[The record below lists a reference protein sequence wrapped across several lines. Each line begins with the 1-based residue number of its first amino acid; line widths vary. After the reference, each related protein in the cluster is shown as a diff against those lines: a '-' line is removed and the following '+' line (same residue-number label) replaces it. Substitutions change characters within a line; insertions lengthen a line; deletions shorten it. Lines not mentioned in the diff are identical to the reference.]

1 MATMNPSSDKKPE
14 YLFANCT
21 QCEGIIRIPI
31 TVRPD
36 STLVCPH
43 CNDQVKLDI
52 VLAQQVPE
60 VKYADGTPP
69 SATES
74 SSDSDELESIQ
85 IETEGATAQ
94 QDGKFVVPPQLAAGI
109 KKRRRRKR
117 SSESRSKSRESSKSD
132 GKLSEA
138 EEIRRARRDE
148 HQKREREKKK
158 LEIERANAPI
168 AVPRPTSRKSSSR
181 HNTPKRSPVVE
192 ALKVIAGGLLA
203 IPIAYLLLMW
213 VFSRDPLGLAP
224 SIHSAAP
231 YLVPDAMIAVEEESG
246 ISSTPDAS
254 IDAEEPQVDFEFND
268 E

>member
-43 CNDQVKLDI
+43 CNDQVKLDV

-60 VKYADGTPP
+60 VKYADGSVPTPQESTSESDELSSIEIETD
-69 SATES
+69 SATE
-74 SSDSDELESIQ
+74 
-85 IETEGATAQ
+85 Q
-94 QDGKFVVPPQLAAGI
+94 QDGKFVVPPQLAAGV

-117 SSESRSKSRESSKSD
+117 SSESRSKSKGSSKSNR
-132 GKLSEA
+132 KLSEA
-138 EEIRRARRDE
+138 EEIRRARREE
-148 HQKREREKKK
+148 HLKREREKKK

-168 AVPRPTSRKSSSR
+168 AVPRPGSGRSSSR
-181 HNTPKRSPVVE
+181 HHTPKRSPVVE
-192 ALKVIAGGLLA
+192 ALKVIAGGMLA

-213 VFSRDPLGLAP
+213 VFSRDPLGLAA

-231 YLVPDAMIAVEEESG
+231 YLVPDAMIAVENEEADTPKATDDSQG
-246 ISSTPDAS
+246 SSV
-254 IDAEEPQVDFEFND
+254 EFEFND